1 MANLTFDPVLETR
14 YFDEKLIFLAILH
27 YINRR
32 IRSAFSK
39 YFLLCSRK
47 LMCLNQGSDWW
58 SEQRFKRYSHFK
70 FWTNILTLGR
80 KLYENPTIYM
90 QYGYDG
96 FKISIKNKVNSKH
109 SLKSYQSI
117 NNWWEKNYLIMCV
130 DHASLKRKKQ
140 TANHMLVTTA
150 SKMSTSSEF
159 VPKIDTQPYL
169 TQFSW
174 PAQFLRPEQ
183 AWLAEI
189 RLDSLRFKA

>member
-1 MANLTFDPVLETR
+1 MYLKKLNFYILILTIEVNDRIFFKVKRKEHMRKFLGFLNQANLNNRDAWLCVTHDKST
-14 YFDEKLIFLAILH
+14 KLIFLAILH

-96 FKISIKNKVNSKH
+96 FKISINIKVN
-109 SLKSYQSI
+109 
-117 NNWWEKNYLIMCV
+117 
-130 DHASLKRKKQ
+130 Q
-140 TANHMLVTTA
+140 TSNTL
-150 SKMSTSSEF
+150 
-159 VPKIDTQPYL
+159 
-169 TQFSW
+169 
-174 PAQFLRPEQ
+174 
-183 AWLAEI
+183 
-189 RLDSLRFKA
+189 

>member
-1 MANLTFDPVLETR
+1 MADLTWMCLRNTTR
-14 YFDEKLIFLAILH
+14 RRKLIFLAILH

-96 FKISIKNKVNSKH
+96 FKISINIKANY
-109 SLKSYQSI
+109 SLKMSYQSI
-117 NNWWEKNYLIMCV
+117 NNWWEKKKFWCAFR
-130 DHASLKRKKQ
+130 HASRIEKELK
-140 TANHMLVTTA
+140 
-150 SKMSTSSEF
+150 
-159 VPKIDTQPYL
+159 
-169 TQFSW
+169 
-174 PAQFLRPEQ
+174 
-183 AWLAEI
+183 
-189 RLDSLRFKA
+189 